1 MEDLK
6 QLIRSLTNE
15 KFDKIISHRRHI
27 HQYPELSFEEHNT
40 SAYIIS
46 QLKELGILYRQG
58 FAGTGIVA
66 IIEGRRRGKIVALR
80 ADMDALPIT
89 EETGLSFASEHH
101 GVMHACGHDAH
112 IAALL
117 GAAEVLLKI
126 RDKWDGTVILLFQP
140 GEEKFPGGASLM
152 LKEGAL
158 DNPRPD
164 LIIGQHVLPEMPAG
178 HVGFKPGMYMAS
190 GDEVY
195 LTIKGQG
202 GHAALPHTLNDTIL
216 IAANII
222 VSLQQI
228 VARMVPAC
236 IPTVLSFGRIE
247 GLGAT
252 NIIPK
257 KVEVAGTLR
266 TMNEEWR
273 EKIKDR
279 IREMAG
285 GIAKSMG
292 AECIVDIKDGYP
304 VVHNHEQFTNEA
316 ANYARDF
323 LDRSSVEEMDIR
335 MTAEDFGYY
344 THQFPSVFYRFGVGQ
359 TSCTTGTLH
368 TSKLNINE
376 EGLRYA
382 TGLLTWLTVKFL
394 NNADL

>member
-15 KFDKIISHRRHI
+15 KFDKIISHRRYI

-66 IIEGRRRGKIVALR
+66 IIEGRRRGKTVALR

-117 GAAEVLLKI
+117 GAAEVLFKI

-228 VARMVPAC
+228 VARMVPAY

-279 IREMAG
+279 IREMAC